1 MKTKCIFNFA
11 EKIYNHKIKDNFYP
25 LIREF
30 NMPKR
35 SVFPKDEMNHPEW
48 ISSIFVLKKEFECY

>member
-1 MKTKCIFNFA
+1 
-11 EKIYNHKIKDNFYP
+11 
-25 LIREF
+25 
-30 NMPKR
+30 MPKR